1 VVTLRAAL
9 FYSIKA
15 LLFSHNFLSF
25 FSLSFFLSVALIHS
39 PIHVSSFSRSLVIEL
54 TRCDLDDDDKI
65 GSLPHQTE
73 CLVRSRV
80 IAAAA
85 NG

>member
-1 VVTLRAAL
+1 VCVVTLRAAL

-25 FSLSFFLSVALIHS
+25 VSLSFFLSIALIHS
-39 PIHVSSFSRSLVIEL
+39 PIHVSSSFSRSLVIEL

-73 CLVRSRV
+73 CLV
-80 IAAAA
+80 
-85 NG
+85 